1 MSQINRDLKYGMKK
15 LDTTMTLSGGYYS
28 GIDYDKMAQ
37 ATTDAFVDANIGVS
51 VGSRQFGRLVR
62 EVSV

>member
-1 MSQINRDLKYGMKK
+1 MP
-15 LDTTMTLSGGYYS
+15 LSGGYYS

-51 VGSRQFGRLVR
+51 VGNRQFGRLVR